1 MKRSINRLGRQQ
13 PDYLFAIVRRPPG
26 WVPAHYADTP
36 PVSQVIA
43 ISQVAS
49 FEEAHDDLLRCNT
62 LSLTRGLDRWAVIH
76 TPDGAE

>member
-1 MKRSINRLGRQQ
+1 
-13 PDYLFAIVRRPPG
+13 
-26 WVPAHYADTP
+26 
-36 PVSQVIA
+36 VSQVIS

-76 TPDGAE
+76 TPDGAD